1 MKVTF
6 LGGVGTVTGSKY
18 LLETNAKRVLVDCGL
33 FQGRKEFRLRN
44 WTALPVSPK
53 AIDAVLVTHAH
64 IDHTG
69 YIPLLVKNGF
79 TGPIYA
85 TQATIDLCKILLPD
99 SGYLQED
106 DAKRANRYGYTK
118 HAPALPLYTQEEAIR
133 SLAHFKPVGFG
144 NPLPLFD
151 GLEATW
157 HRAGHILGASF
168 IHCRESDGTR
178 ILFSGDIGRLND
190 PIMKPPVAIEATD
203 YLVIES
209 TYGNR
214 LHERSSPR
222 EKIADVINRT
232 AKRGGTVLIPAFAVG
247 RTQAILY
254 YLSRIKEARQI
265 PDLPIY
271 LDSPMAI
278 NATHIMRNHPH
289 EHHLS
294 REECAMTCQVAKYIN
309 TVDES
314 KWIDSQPFPK
324 VIISA
329 SGMATG
335 GRILHH
341 LKVFAPDP
349 RNTILLT
356 GYQAAGTRGAS
367 ILEGKP
373 EIKVHGERVP
383 IRAKVA
389 TISELSAHA
398 DYGEILAWM
407 KGFQQPPR
415 KVFITHGDPAAS
427 LALKGH
433 IEERFGWLC
442 SIPEYLTAERL

>member
-1 MKVTF
+1 MKLSF

-18 LLETNAKRVLVDCGL
+18 LLESNGKKILVDCGL
-33 FQGRKEFRLRN
+33 FQGRKEYRLRN
-44 WTALPVSPK
+44 WAALPLDPK
-53 AIDAVLVTHAH
+53 TITAVLVTHAH

-69 YIPLLVKNGF
+69 YIPLLIKNGF
-79 TGPIYA
+79 NGPIYT

-99 SGYLQED
+99 SGYLQEE
-106 DAKRANRYGYTK
+106 DAKRSNRYGYTK

-133 SLAHFKPVGFG
+133 ALDYFKPVNFG
-144 NPLPLFD
+144 NPLKIFED
-151 GLEATW
+151 FQATW

-168 IHCRESDGTR
+168 IHCHSEGRR

-190 PIMKPPVAIEATD
+190 PIMKPPVPIEATD

-209 TYGNR
+209 TYGDR
-214 LHERSSPR
+214 LHEASNPI

-247 RTQAILY
+247 RAQAILY
-254 YLSRIKEARQI
+254 YLFKMKEAQKI

-278 NATHIMRNHPH
+278 DATHIMHNHPQD
-289 EHHLS
+289 HHLS
-294 REECAMTCQVAKYIN
+294 KKECTMTCQVAKYVN
-309 TVDES
+309 SSDES
-314 KWIDSQPFPK
+314 KWIDTQPFPK

-349 RNTILLT
+349 RNTVLLT
-356 GYQAAGTRGAS
+356 GYQAAETRGAS
-367 ILEGKP
+367 LLEGKP
-373 EIKVHGERVP
+373 EIKIHGEEVLV
-383 IRAKVA
+383 RAEIA
-389 TISELSAHA
+389 NISELSAHA
-398 DYGEILAWM
+398 DYEEILTWM
-407 KGFQQPPR
+407 KGFQHPPQ
-415 KVFITHGDPAAS
+415 KVFITHGEPAAS
-427 LALKGH
+427 LSLKKH
-433 IEERFGWLC
+433 IEDQLGWVC
-442 SIPEYLTAERL
+442 SIPQYLTVEKL

>member
-1 MKVTF
+1 MKLTF

-18 LLETNAKRVLVDCGL
+18 LLETNTKKVLVDCGL
-33 FQGRKEFRLRN
+33 FQGKKEYRVRN
-44 WTALPVSPK
+44 WAPLPVSPR

-79 TGPIYA
+79 KGPIYA

-99 SGYLQED
+99 SGYLQEE
-106 DAKRANRYGYTK
+106 DARRANRYGYTK
-118 HAPALPLYTQEEAIR
+118 HAPALPLYTQEEAVR
-133 SLAHFKPVGFG
+133 SLAYFKPVDFG
-144 NPLPLFD
+144 KPLPLFD

-168 IHCRESDGTR
+168 IHCRHDDGTR
-178 ILFSGDIGRLND
+178 ILFSGDIGRFDD
-190 PIMKPPVAIEATD
+190 PIMKPPVSIEATD
-203 YLVIES
+203 YLVMES

-214 LHERSSPR
+214 LHEVSNPM

-232 AKRGGTVLIPAFAVG
+232 VGRGGTVLIPAFAVG
-247 RTQAILY
+247 RAQAVLY
-254 YLSRIKEARQI
+254 YLSKIKEARPI

-278 NATHIMRNHPH
+278 DATHIMCNHPH
-289 EHHLS
+289 DHHLS
-294 REECAMTCQVAKYIN
+294 REACAMTCQVAKYVN
-309 TVDES
+309 TIDES
-314 KWIDSQPFPK
+314 KWIGSQVFPK

-341 LKVFAPDP
+341 LKALAPDP

-373 EIKVHGERVP
+373 TIKIHGETVP
-383 IRAKVA
+383 IQAEVA
-389 TISELSAHA
+389 NISELSSHA
-398 DYGEILAWM
+398 DYEEILAWM
-407 KGFQQPPR
+407 KGFHHQPR

-427 LALKGH
+427 LGLKGH
-433 IEERFGWLC
+433 IEERLGWPC
-442 SIPEYLTAERL
+442 SIPEYLTVERL